1 MRVNAPRIDFR
12 LSTCSMSSLS
22 RTGTS
27 NRNLVMDLDGRS
39 PAIRFL
45 IRDRDAKCHILD
57 HEEHDMMRPLVV
69 TS

>member
-1 MRVNAPRIDFR
+1 
-12 LSTCSMSSLS
+12 MSSLS